1 MFLIIENERGLAGTM
16 MHEAAGGLEQLN
28 PPESALSMLEKK
40 KEFHILSQISGYFP
54 KVEQYFMSKDLC
66 YDFRKDK
73 SSTKSHVHIS

>member
-40 KEFHILSQISGYFP
+40 KNFIFWA
-54 KVEQYFMSKDLC
+54 
-66 YDFRKDK
+66 K
-73 SSTKSHVHIS
+73 SPVTFLK

>member
-40 KEFHILSQISGYFP
+40 KNFIF
-54 KVEQYFMSKDLC
+54 
-66 YDFRKDK
+66 
-73 SSTKSHVHIS
+73 